1 MLRAKSTAQGCGC
14 YYSSV
19 DTTPPDEHKPHPR
32 NDVTGLRHAPLP
44 EQEDNPPDVKASHPS
59 PESYEILDT
68 QGQSH
73 TGLSQRQ
80 LYVPWATYAILG
92 LCFVTFF
99 TFNILHPDHL
109 VSLTFSPGNGYLFPG
124 LITHIFA
131 HADSVHLLVNM
142 FVLYFLGSWID
153 RVYGS
158 SRYLVLFLASAL
170 FAALA
175 QAFVSPT
182 GYLLGASGG
191 LAGVMAAFV
200 RHFPKERLWV
210 WGIIPIPAWLAV
222 LLWLVYNIVGAGT
235 TNGAGVAFSAHLG
248 GFAAGLVMSFVL
260 MPPGRIRGSL

>member
-1 MLRAKSTAQGCGC
+1 MDASGQPITG
-14 YYSSV
+14 
-19 DTTPPDEHKPHPR
+19 TTR
-32 NDVTGLRHAPLP
+32 R
-44 EQEDNPPDVKASHPS
+44 
-59 PESYEILDT
+59 
-68 QGQSH
+68 
-73 TGLSQRQ
+73 

-99 TFNILHPDHL
+99 AFNILHPNHL

-124 LITHIFA
+124 IITHIFA
-131 HADSVHLLVNM
+131 HADPVHLLVNM
-142 FVLYFLGSWID
+142 FVLFFLGSWID

-158 SRYLVLFLASAL
+158 SRYLVLFLAAAL

-175 QAFVSPT
+175 QAFVSPA

-200 RHFPKERLWV
+200 RHFPKERLWI

-235 TNGAGVAFSAHLG
+235 AGEAGVAFSAHLG
-248 GFAAGLVMSFVL
+248 GFVAGLVMSFVL
-260 MPPGRIRGSL
+260 MPPGRISGRL